1 MLGVGDAFQ
10 ARKLLSSW
18 QHFFFSFCVYGT
30 RSRSASFSS
39 FSSRCVGVV
48 AFAAALLFFTAV
60 QYLLFLK
67 FMLSFPLFHS
77 PSSNCSLHFHC
88 CHFLVPSA
96 LPFCLRVVTFFF
108 LLWFH
113 TPFSSHHRSIT
124 KCVSQLTQTFPPP
137 LLADLS
143 NHADPCCLGCS
154 GCRCPR
160 AEPPSPQHS

>member
-1 MLGVGDAFQ
+1 MAAFFFLLLCLRYAQ
-10 ARKLLSSW
+10 QKRFIFVFFFPVRGCGRFCCCFAVFHCCSIPSLPEVYAVLSS
-18 QHFFFSFCVYGT
+18 
-30 RSRSASFSS
+30 
-39 FSSRCVGVV
+39 
-48 AFAAALLFFTAV
+48 LPLPFT
-60 QYLLFLK
+60 
-67 FMLSFPLFHS
+67 
-77 PSSNCSLHFHC
+77 SNCSLHFHC